1 MIANYQ
7 EQKPV
12 TALTPPE
19 SIERRIFLIRGR
31 KVMLD
36 ADLAELYEVTTMQLN
51 QSVKRKAQRFP
62 NDFMFRLSE
71 TEKTEVIT
79 NCDNL
84 SRLKFSPHLPYAFT
98 EHGVTMLS
106 AVLKSQR
113 AIEVSVFVV
122 RAFIKLREMLATHKD
137 LAIKME
143 TLENEQMKQGQQLAK
158 VCRIIKNLLE
168 APASEPVST
177 KEPIGFRLPK

>member
-1 MIANYQ
+1 
-7 EQKPV
+7 
-12 TALTPPE
+12 
-19 SIERRIFLIRGR
+19 
-31 KVMLD
+31 MLD
-36 ADLAELYEVTTMQLN
+36 ADLAELYGVTTMQLN
-51 QSVKRKAQRFP
+51 QAVKRNNERFP
-62 NDFMFRLSE
+62 DDFMFRLSN

-137 LAIKME
+137 LAEKME
-143 TLENEQMKQGQQLAK
+143 KLENEQTTQGQQLAK
-158 VCRIIKNLLE
+158 VCRIIKNLLDV
-168 APASEPVST
+168 PVTT
-177 KEPIGFRLPK
+177 KDNIGFKRD